1 MVAVLGLVSLSV
13 RTQPAAAQQP
23 PAQQPAAA
31 GQPAGKGPQW
41 KDQAEY
47 DMYSAVVKETDPKK
61 KLALINAWKEKYPQT
76 EYKLARLQLYL
87 NAYQQLSDFPNLLAT
102 LNEMLTM
109 NPKDLTVM
117 SPIMYYTMVSND
129 VSGASLS
136 NAEKVANSALA
147 NLDNKPATIND
158 DQWPQAK
165 KQIESLAHKTLGWV
179 AMQRKTGDV
188 AQQEFAKSLTI
199 DPNQGEVDYWLG
211 NTLRAEKTPE
221 KISQALFYYAR
232 AATYDGPGALTPPGR
247 QQLDDYLRKAYNSY
261 HGQDDAGLNE
271 LKTMAKSQPAP
282 PANFKVKTANEI
294 AVEKEEEFKKSNP
307 QLALWMGVKKMLTAP
322 DGAQYFESQMKG
334 TAVPPLKG
342 KLIAAK
348 PAVRSKE
355 LVVGVADPNTP
366 EITLKLDTPLKGKPE
381 IGEEIEFEGVPSA
394 FQPDP
399 FMITFETETAKI
411 KGLTVKAAGPPP
423 VQKKRAAPTKKKA
436 G

>member
-1 MVAVLGLVSLSV
+1 MVAVLGLVALSIQ
-13 RTQPAAAQQP
+13 TQRAG
-23 PAQQPAAA
+23 AQQPAAQQPAGQA
-31 GQPAGKGPQW
+31 GQPKGPQW

-61 KLALINAWKEKYPQT
+61 KLALINAWKDKYPET

-87 NAYQQLSDFPNLLAT
+87 NAYQQLNDFPNLLAT

-129 VSGASLS
+129 VSPASLD
-136 NAEKVANSALA
+136 NANKVANSALA
-147 NLDNKPATIND
+147 NLDNKPASIKD

-165 KQIESLAHKTLGWV
+165 KQIESLGHKTLGWV
-179 AMQRKTGDV
+179 AMQQKKGDV
-188 AQQEFAKSLTI
+188 AQQEFVKSLEI

-232 AATYDGPGALTPPGR
+232 AATYDGPGSLTPQGR
-247 QQLDDYLRKAYNSY
+247 AQLDDYLRKAYNSY

-294 AVEKEEEFKKSNP
+294 AIEKEEEFKKSNP
-307 QLALWMGVKKMLTAP
+307 QLALWMGVKKMLTAA

-342 KLIAAK
+342 TVLSAK

-355 LVVGVADPNTP
+355 IVVGVADKNTP
-366 EITLKLDTPLKGKPE
+366 EITLKLDAPLKGKPE
-381 IGEEIEFEGVPSA
+381 LGEEIEFEGVPSA

-399 FMITFETETAKI
+399 FMMTFDVETAKI
-411 KGLTVKAAGPPP
+411 KGLTVKPAGPA
-423 VQKKRAAPTKKKA
+423 AAPKKSGAGTKRKK

>member
-1 MVAVLGLVSLSV
+1 MRTIFKSFLIGSLVLLSL
-13 RTQPAAAQQP
+13 AAQT
-23 PAQQPAAA
+23 
-31 GQPAGKGPQW
+31 PQW
-41 KDQAEY
+41 KDGQTEY
-47 DMYSAVVKETDPKK
+47 NMFSAAKNETDAKK
-61 KLALINAWKEKYPQT
+61 KLALINAWKEKYPET
-76 EYKLARLQLYL
+76 EFKLVRLQLYL
-87 NAYQQLSDFPNLLAT
+87 NAYQQLNDIPNLLAT
-102 LNEMLTM
+102 LNDMMALD
-109 NPKDLTVM
+109 PKDLTVM
-117 SPIMYYTMVSND
+117 SPFMYYTMASND
-129 VSGASLS
+129 VSPASLDK
-136 NAEKVANSALA
+136 ADKVADAALA
-147 NLDNKPATIND
+147 NLENKPATVND
-158 DQWPQAK
+158 EQWPQAK
-165 KQIESLAHKTLGWV
+165 KQIESLAHKTKGWT
-179 AMQRKTGDV
+179 AMQRKQGD
-188 AQQEFAKSLTI
+188 AAEQEFAKSLQI

-211 NTLRAEKTPE
+211 NTLRAAKTPE

-232 AATYDGPGALTPPGR
+232 AATYDGPGALTPQGR

-282 PANFKVKTANEI
+282 PPNFKIKTANEI

-342 KLIAAK
+342 KVISAK

-399 FMITFETETAKI
+399 FMITFDTETAKI

-423 VQKKRAAPTKKKA
+423 VQKKRSVPTKKKT